1 MSSPTDDR
9 SSTPDK
15 TLTRADLLRGGALA
29 GAAGL
34 GLLLGAQP
42 SQAQDQPADPS
53 RSLFAITHGADDPN
67 RAILGLVLAQ
77 AALKAA
83 DPKPVRVWL
92 TLGGADLAHAKKAAQ
107 IRSPIFH
114 AFGDGLTLMKKLQA
128 GGAQFGVCP
137 PCASFAG
144 ADDAARV
151 EFVPL
156 RGGDWLLSELDGA
169 RAVWL

>member
-1 MSSPTDDR
+1 MSSPTDDP
-9 SSTPDK
+9 SSTPAP

-53 RSLFAITHGADDPN
+53 RSLFAITHGGDDPN

-77 AALKAA
+77 AALGTAQ
-83 DPKPVRVWL
+83 PKPVRVWL
-92 TLGGADLAHAKKAAQ
+92 TLGGADLAHPEKAAE

-114 AFGDGLTLMKKLQA
+114 AFGDALTLMRKLHE

-137 PCASFAG
+137 PCAAYAG
-144 ADDAARV
+144 AEDASRV
-151 EFVPL
+151 DFVPL
-156 RGGDWLLSELDGA
+156 RGGDWLLSEMDGA
-169 RAVWL
+169 RTVWL